1 MKNTEKHLDIEKYP
15 RHIPVLLHETYT
27 YLVQDVAK
35 RGEIKRFY
43 HLDCNF
49 GDAGHVEYFAEQ
61 AKDSGYALDI
71 HAVDADQHAIDRGL
85 SFLKVNPKV
94 VTIPVHIHKGNFKD
108 IKALIPEGIRF
119 TSVLFDLGLSTYQL
133 GPSERGFSFK
143 YEEQLDMRF
152 SSDPVLNDSAEE
164 FTAFDIV
171 NYWSAETI
179 ALILRNYADE
189 SRAWK
194 IVQAIEA
201 ERLGGPIQ
209 TSKQLAELIVK
220 TLGIN
225 KKTGIHP
232 ATKTFQALRIAVNK
246 EIEILDKVL
255 DDVLELLEPGGRI
268 GVISYHSLE
277 DMVTKRTFKQ
287 WEEDS
292 VGQRITKKVLVP
304 TEEEIQKNPRSRSAK
319 FRVFE
324 KNY

>member
-1 MKNTEKHLDIEKYP
+1 MKNTETHLDIQIHP

-27 YLVQDVAK
+27 YLVQEVAK
-35 RGEIKRFY
+35 QYPGKKLC

-49 GDAGHVEYFAEQ
+49 GDAGHTEYFAET
-61 AKDSGYALDI
+61 AKASGYKMEI

-85 SFLKVNPKV
+85 SFLDKNKN
-94 VTIPVHIHKGNFKD
+94 IDIDHIHIHKGNFEH
-108 IKALIPEGIRF
+108 IKQLVDADIRF

-133 GPSERGFSFK
+133 SPSGRGFSFK
-143 YEEQLDMRF
+143 YDEDLDMRF
-152 SSDPVLNDSAEE
+152 NSDPVLGTSAEE
-164 FTAFDIV
+164 FTAYDIV
-171 NYWSAETI
+171 NHWSVETI
-179 ALILRNYADE
+179 SLILKNYADE

-194 IVQAIEA
+194 IAQAIESK
-201 ERLGGPIQ
+201 RTTHGPIKS
-209 TSKQLAELIVK
+209 SKQLADLIVEV
-220 TLGIN
+220 LGVN

-277 DMVTKRTFKQ
+277 DMVTKRKFKQ
-287 WEEDS
+287 WEDDS
-292 VGQRITKKVLVP
+292 TGKRITKKVLVP
-304 TEEEIQKNPRSRSAK
+304 TEEEISKNPRSRSAK

-324 KNY
+324 KK